1 MPNFKPAEMKS
12 SMVSALLLAG
22 FGFAALLLSTPMSF
36 LTLLSLST
44 LAISLSLCQLS
55 PIYEAS
61 SSEDM
66 KDVYE
71 KLKEPTETW
80 TQA

>member
-1 MPNFKPAEMKS
+1 
-12 SMVSALLLAG
+12 
-22 FGFAALLLSTPMSF
+22 MSF
-36 LTLLSLST
+36 LTLLGLST

-55 PIYEAS
+55 PISEAS